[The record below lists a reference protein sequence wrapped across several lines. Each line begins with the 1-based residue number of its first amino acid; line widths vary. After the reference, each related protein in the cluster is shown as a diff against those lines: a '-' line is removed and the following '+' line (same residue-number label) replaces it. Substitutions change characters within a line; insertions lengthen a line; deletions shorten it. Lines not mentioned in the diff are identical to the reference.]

1 MSASTAEYNNIEE
14 RVSTKT
20 VGPVYRH
27 ASSFASSVETRDN
40 RVFAILRSKHSEQ
53 YLNERREDE
62 QTLSTVKTSPVY
74 LVGIPPTA
82 KEELEA
88 CIERLEIF
96 LTVVMNRWQDWDWL
110 LRDIDTRE
118 DCSRF

>member
-1 MSASTAEYNNIEE
+1 MWLARFEVLLDMMSASTAEYNNIEE

-20 VGPVYRH
+20 VRPVYRH

-82 KEELEA
+82 KEGLEA
-88 CIERLEIF
+88 CIERLKISYCCNEP
-96 LTVVMNRWQDWDWL
+96 LARL
-110 LRDIDTRE
+110 GLAP
-118 DCSRF
+118 S